1 MLKAFTLCNMENQ
14 GQTYYDSR
22 MKAGFLI
29 IASEVLNGK
38 ISDVNNQA
46 LARFLRTYS
55 VDIEK
60 TVIVKDSVP
69 AIHKALRDLFDE
81 CDFIVTS
88 GGLGPTKDD
97 LTKDAL
103 GSYFGKKTYF
113 SEEAMLIAEKNYEKF
128 GRPFAG
134 REHGYCFLPEGFT
147 ALNNTT
153 GFAPG
158 LFYEEKGKSILCGP
172 GVPREFRGI
181 LEEHLEK
188 LILSKRKSENF
199 FRLINIRTKRI
210 PEEKIFGEV
219 DKTLWAKLETFGE
232 VSSLPNYLGVDV
244 GVKIFGR
251 NMEEL
256 DRKEK
261 EILSIIEHS
270 PLKPSVWHIGLESI
284 EEIVLSNARKLGMTF
299 GFAES
304 ATGGLC
310 AHRITSVS
318 GSSESFMGSIV
329 SYDNSIKENV
339 LGVKSST
346 LNTESAVSLNTAK
359 EMAEGARKKLA
370 VDIAVSVS
378 GIAGPGGGTPEKPV
392 GYVCV
397 AVASKLGTEAFD
409 TKLFGDREQLKFRF
423 SQQVLMTLI
432 ETMEKIAGS

>member
-1 MLKAFTLCNMENQ
+1 MI
-14 GQTYYDSR
+14 SR

-60 TVIVKDSVP
+60 TVIVKDSFP
-69 AIHKALRDLFDE
+69 AIHKALRDLLEE

-103 GSYFGKKTYF
+103 GSFFGKKTLF
-113 SEEAMLIAEKNYEKF
+113 SEEAMAIAEKNYEKF

-134 REHGYCFLPEGFT
+134 KEHGYCFLPENFI
-147 ALNNTT
+147 ALNNPT

-188 LILSKRKSENF
+188 LILSKRKSENE
-199 FRLINIRTKRI
+199 FRLVNIRTKRI

-219 DKTLWAKLETFGE
+219 DKTLWNKLEGYGE

-244 GVKIFGR
+244 GVKIFGK
-251 NMEEL
+251 NKDEL

-261 EILSIIEHS
+261 EILSIIDHS

-284 EEIVLSNARKLGMTF
+284 EEIVLAGAIKLGITF

-310 AHRITSVS
+310 AHRITSVP
-318 GSSESFMGSIV
+318 GSSAVFMGSIV
-329 SYDNSIKENV
+329 SYDNSVKSNV
-339 LGVKSST
+339 LAVKPAT
-346 LNTESAVSLNTAK
+346 LAVHSAVSLETAK
-359 EMAEGARKKLA
+359 EMAKGAREKLK

-392 GYVCV
+392 GFVCV
-397 AVASKLGTEAFD
+397 GVSSRLGTEGFE

>member
-1 MLKAFTLCNMENQ
+1 
-14 GQTYYDSR
+14 

-46 LARFLRTYS
+46 LARFLRTFS

-60 TVIVKDSVP
+60 TVIVKDSTP
-69 AIHKALRDLFDE
+69 AIHKALRDLLEE
-81 CDFIVTS
+81 CDFVITS

-97 LTKDAL
+97 LTKEAL
-103 GSYFGKKTYF
+103 GTFFGKKSVF
-113 SEEAMLIAEKNYEKF
+113 SEEAMSVAEKNYKKF
-128 GRPFAG
+128 ERPFAG
-134 REHGYCFLPEGFT
+134 KEHGYCFLPEGFV
-147 ALNNTT
+147 ALNNPT

-158 LFYEEKGKSILCGP
+158 LFYEDKGKAILCGP

-188 LILSKRKSENF
+188 YILSKTKSENQ
-199 FRLINIRTKRI
+199 FRLVNIRTKRI

-219 DKTLWAKLETFGE
+219 DKTLWDKLEAFGE

-244 GVKIFGR
+244 GVKVFGR
-251 NMEEL
+251 SKAEL
-256 DRKEK
+256 DNKEK
-261 EILSIIEHS
+261 EIISIIDHS
-270 PLKPSVWHIGLESI
+270 PLKPAVWHIGLESI
-284 EEIVLSNARKLGMTF
+284 EEIVLTEARKLDLTF

-310 AHRITSVS
+310 AHRITSIA
-318 GSSESFMGSIV
+318 GSSASFMGSVV
-329 SYDNSIKENV
+329 SYDNSVKENL
-339 LGVKSST
+339 LGVSSST
-346 LNTESAVSLNTAK
+346 LEAHTAVSLETAK
-359 EMAEGARKKLA
+359 EMAEGAREKLK

-378 GIAGPGGGTPEKPV
+378 GIAGPGGGTTEKPV
-392 GYVCV
+392 GFVCV
-397 AVASKLGTEAFD
+397 AVSSKLGTEGFEA
-409 TKLFGDREQLKFRF
+409 KLFGDREQLKFRF

>member
-1 MLKAFTLCNMENQ
+1 MIP
-14 GQTYYDSR
+14 R
-22 MKAGFLI
+22 MNAGFLI

-38 ISDVNNQA
+38 ISDVNNQT

-55 VDIEK
+55 VDIQK
-60 TVIVKDSVP
+60 TVIVKDEVH
-69 AIHKALRDLFDE
+69 AIHKALRDLLEE
-81 CDFIVTS
+81 CDFVVTS

-97 LTKDAL
+97 LTKEAL
-103 GSYFGKKTYF
+103 GSFFGKVTLY
-113 SEEAMLIAEKNYEKF
+113 SESAMEVAEKNYQKF
-128 GRPFAG
+128 GRIFAG
-134 REHGYCFLPEGFT
+134 KEHGYSYLPEGFV
-147 ALNNTT
+147 ALNNST

-158 LFYEEKGKSILCGP
+158 LFYEEKDKSILCGP

-181 LEEHLEK
+181 IEEHLER
-188 LILSKRKSENF
+188 LVLSKRSSENQ

-219 DKTLWAKLETFGE
+219 DKNLWALLEAFGE

-244 GVKIFGR
+244 GVKIFGK
-251 NMEEL
+251 NKEEL

-261 EILSIIEHS
+261 EILSIIDKS

-284 EEIVLSNARKLGMTF
+284 EEIVLSNAGKLGITF

-310 AHRITSVS
+310 AHRITSIS

-329 SYDNSIKENV
+329 SYDNSVKASV
-339 LGVKSST
+339 LGVSRAT
-346 LNTESAVSLNTAK
+346 LETHSAVSVETAK
-359 EMAEGARKKLA
+359 EMAQGARERLK

-378 GIAGPGGGTPEKPV
+378 GIAGPQGGTPEKPV
-392 GYVCV
+392 GFVCV
-397 AVASKLGTEAFD
+397 GVSSKLGTQAFES
-409 TKLFGDREQLKFRF
+409 KLFGDREQLKFRF

-432 ETMEKIAGS
+432 ETMEKFAGI

>member
-1 MLKAFTLCNMENQ
+1 
-14 GQTYYDSR
+14 

-38 ISDVNNQA
+38 VSDVNNQA
-46 LARFLRTYS
+46 LAHFLRPFS
-55 VDIEK
+55 VEIEK

-69 AIHKALRDLFDE
+69 AIHEGLRSLLEE
-81 CDFIVTS
+81 CDFIITS

-97 LTKDAL
+97 LTKEAI
-103 GSYFGKKTYF
+103 GSFFGKKTSF
-113 SEEAMLIAEKNYEKF
+113 SEEAMLIAGKNYEKF

-134 REHGYCFLPEGFT
+134 REHGYCFLPEGFL
-147 ALNNTT
+147 ALNNST

-158 LFYEEKGKSILCGP
+158 LFFEGNGKAILCGP

-188 LILSKRKSENF
+188 LILSKNKPEKL
-199 FRLINIRTKRI
+199 FRLLNIRTKRI

-219 DKTLWAKLETFGE
+219 DTTLWDKLEAYGE

-244 GVKIFGR
+244 GVRISGR
-251 NMEEL
+251 TSEEL
-256 DRKEK
+256 DRKES

-270 PLKPSVWHIGLESI
+270 PLRPAVWHFGLDSI
-284 EEIVLSNARKLGMTF
+284 EEIILNKARTLGITF

-310 AHRITSVS
+310 AHRITSIS
-318 GSSESFMGSIV
+318 GSSHSFMGSIV
-329 SYDNSIKENV
+329 SYDNSVKSGV
-339 LGVKSST
+339 LGVSTST
-346 LNTESAVSLNTAK
+346 LEIHTAVSPETAR
-359 EMAEGARKKLA
+359 EMAEGARRKLG
-370 VDIAVSVS
+370 VDIAVSITGV
-378 GIAGPGGGTPEKPV
+378 AGPGGGTPERPV
-392 GYVCV
+392 GYAAI
-397 AVASKLGTEAFD
+397 AVTSKLGTEFFE

-432 ETMEKIAGS
+432 ETMEKFAGN

>member
-1 MLKAFTLCNMENQ
+1 
-14 GQTYYDSR
+14 

-60 TVIVKDSVP
+60 TIIVKDAVP
-69 AIHKALRDLFDE
+69 AIHKALRDLLDE
-81 CDFIVTS
+81 CDFIITS

-103 GSYFGKKTYF
+103 GAFFEKKTLF
-113 SEEAMLIAEKNYEKF
+113 SEEAMAIAEKNYEKF

-134 REHGYCFLPEGFT
+134 KEHGYCFLPEGFK
-147 ALNNTT
+147 ALNNPT

-158 LFYEEKGKSILCGP
+158 LFFEENGKAILCGP

-181 LEEHLEK
+181 LEEHLDN
-188 LILSKRKSENF
+188 LILSKRKSEDL

-219 DKTLWAKLETFGE
+219 DTTLWDKLESYGE

-244 GVKIFGR
+244 GVKIFGKTID
-251 NMEEL
+251 EL
-256 DRKEK
+256 DRKER
-261 EILSIIEHS
+261 EIVSIIDHS
-270 PLKPSVWHIGLESI
+270 PLRPSVWHIGLESI
-284 EEIVLSNARKLGMTF
+284 EEIILTQAAKLGVTF

-310 AHRITSVS
+310 AHRITSVA
-318 GSSESFMGSIV
+318 GSSQSFMGSIV
-329 SYDNSIKENV
+329 SYDNSVKMNA
-339 LGVKSST
+339 LGVNSVT
-346 LNTESAVSLNTAK
+346 LDTHSAVSLATAR
-359 EMAEGARKKLA
+359 EMAEGAREKLG

-397 AVASKLGTEAFD
+397 AVSSKLGTEAFD
-409 TKLFGDREQLKFRF
+409 AKLFGDREQLKFRF

-432 ETMEKIAGS
+432 ETMEKIAGN